1 MKNVFKK
8 GDIVRGLINGYG
20 ITNENMIK
28 AKVISIDE
36 GYNTME
42 VEILKHKTRPKEVG
56 ETYEVLNDDE
66 RFVKVFDEFN
76 KSLITDGCKITLD
89 NGEQLIYLK
98 DKGIF
103 TDTKRDVNNS
113 ICDMSDINNDGTT
126 DGDNYIVKVEKP
138 IYDTIYEKTEEEPKE
153 MTLKE
158 VCDALGYEVK
168 IKKD

>member
-1 MKNVFKK
+1 MQNVFKK
-8 GDIVRGLINGYG
+8 GDIIRGLNNSYG
-20 ITNENMIK
+20 ITNENMIR

-36 GYNTME
+36 KYDTME
-42 VEILKHKTRPKEVG
+42 VQILKHKTRPEEVG
-56 ETYEVLNDDE
+56 ETYEVLNDDK
-66 RFVKVFDEFN
+66 RFVKVHDTFN

-98 DKGIF
+98 NKDIF
-103 TDTKRDVNNS
+103 ANTKRAITNS
-113 ICDMSDINNDGTT
+113 IYDIDDINQDGTT

-138 IYDTIYEKTEEEPKE
+138 CYDTIYEKTEEEPKE